1 MSGSIGRQTTSYRHG
16 VVLGLTMA
24 EIMLLLVFSLLIA
37 IGVALAS
44 ERTRRAE
51 VIERLHEAEAEAA
64 ASGAVVDEIK
74 RNPHLSEFLARTA
87 AHETSPAKVDEFW
100 RTLVENDE
108 IVEAMERRGVS
119 RRSLREGGDYF
130 LRMQQ
135 LKSLGLDPDTAV
147 RGAALATAIDRAVPK
162 EVVADKT
169 PEQIAALIAKG
180 VATSAEPHDVGGAKE
195 GHTWPP
201 IINLSEAGG
210 YYFATRSAEL
220 RPEFEAQLRT
230 TVVEKLIEIAS
241 TFQVDVIEVIGH
253 TDERAF
259 TGGLSNLDRELPAAT
274 SGAKSVGVLQPADNA
289 GLGLAR
295 ALAVVEV
302 LSSELRLRN
311 FRILPL
317 SGAQLIG
324 TDGRLTHWEDQGDV
338 RERRRI
344 EIRMRKST
352 CARRREPP
360 QPGRAVQFNRAGRS
374 SSSSPSGVS
383 AIGLA

>member
-16 VVLGLTMA
+16 LVLGLTMA

-44 ERTRRAE
+44 ERHRRAE
-51 VIERLHEAEAEAA
+51 VIERLQEAEAEAA

-74 RNPHLSEFLARTA
+74 RNPHLSEFLARTT

-119 RRSLREGGDYF
+119 RTSLKEGSDYF

-135 LKSLGLDPDTAV
+135 LKGLGLDPDTAV
-147 RGAALATAIDRAVPK
+147 RGAALATAIDRLVPK
-162 EVVADKT
+162 EIIAEKT
-169 PEQIAALIAKG
+169 PEQIAALVAKG
-180 VATSAEPHDVGGAKE
+180 ITASAAPPEEHPVKE
-195 GHTWPP
+195 GHAWPP

-220 RPEFEAQLRT
+220 RPEFEAVLRSA
-230 TVVEKLIEIAS
+230 VVEKLLEIAS
-241 TFQVDVIEVIGH
+241 EFQVDVIEVIGH
-253 TDERAF
+253 TDERAL

-274 SGAKSVGVLQPADNA
+274 SGAKSVAVLQPADNA

-302 LSSELRLRN
+302 LSSELRLRH

-352 CARRREPP
+352 
-360 QPGRAVQFNRAGRS
+360 
-374 SSSSPSGVS
+374 
-383 AIGLA
+383 